1 MSKTDSDRYMK
12 NEKQFNTWLR
22 KQFYEHSNKKVC
34 VQRIENTTTNGTF
47 DILVILSDKTL
58 FIESKYQT
66 ERLRPEQYAFQIRT
80 NGIIKNNVTNF
91 LTLSAYPKKNMFVL
105 HQYNASSI
113 TSDRFIPYKR
123 EEYELSKTGFQEF
136 MESL

>member
-1 MSKTDSDRYMK
+1 M
-12 NEKQFNTWLR
+12 
-22 KQFYEHSNKKVC
+22 C
-34 VQRIENTTTNGTF
+34 VQRIENTTGNGVF
-47 DILVILSDKTL
+47 DILVIWKDKTV

-66 ERLRPEQYAFQIRT
+66 ETLRPEQYAFQIKA
-80 NGIIKNNVTNF
+80 NAIIKNNVTNF